1 MNMMRRAMQMPKM
14 AAAMVGICRYLT
26 RKKPMMKSG
35 RYFIL
40 PIMKIVVA
48 KPRAGSMPPMTLKP
62 VSSHAG
68 MTFSMAVTKS
78 APK

>member
-1 MNMMRRAMQMPKM
+1 MPKM

-26 RKKPMMKSG
+26 MKKPMMNSG

-68 MTFSMAVTKS
+68 VMSSMEVTKS